1 MIFSIWTSFGNP
13 LVSKNTWCDV
23 AFSHPE
29 IPVRLKDAQRACG
42 ENERNIVCVVID
54 VLRATTNIA
63 AILENGCSAI
73 HPCASPEI
81 AFELAQKLR
90 LLHGPEKIIL
100 GGEQDGKPIEGFDG
114 GNSPLEY
121 TRRRISGKT
130 LILSTSNGTKTLS
143 AVQRCGEIFTAA
155 FVNIT
160 ATAERVASILHE
172 NPDQSLLIACSGRE
186 GAYCEEDT
194 AGAGMLLQILSGHLE
209 KLEFSDTARA
219 ALHVA
224 NGAEKNLEK
233 MLFQSWWGRHLSSL
247 GLDEDISFCAQKDI
261 MSIVPRLDDGVIRI
275 A

>member
-1 MIFSIWTSFGNP
+1 MSESI
-13 LVSKNTWCDV
+13 WCDV
-23 AFSHPE
+23 SFSHPE
-29 IPVRLKDAQRACG
+29 IPTRLKDAQRACG

-63 AILENGCSAI
+63 VILENGCSAI
-73 HPCASPEI
+73 YPCASPEM
-81 AFELAQKLR
+81 AHELARKLR
-90 LLHGPEKIIL
+90 HVHGAEQIIL

-121 TRRRISGKT
+121 TRRRIGGKT

-172 NPDQSLLIACSGRE
+172 NPNQSLLIACSGRE
-186 GAYCEEDT
+186 GAYCEED
-194 AGAGMLLQILSGHLE
+194 AVGAGMLLQILSKHLE
-209 KLEFSDTARA
+209 RLEFSDTARA
-219 ALHVA
+219 TLHVA

-233 MLFQSWWGRHLSSL
+233 MLFHSWWGRHLSSL

-261 MSIVPRLDDGVIRI
+261 TRVVPKLDAGII
-275 A
+275 KIS

>member
-1 MIFSIWTSFGNP
+1 MSESI
-13 LVSKNTWCDV
+13 WCDV

-29 IPVRLKDAQRACG
+29 IPVRLQDAQRAGG

-63 AILENGCSAI
+63 VILENGCSAI
-73 HPCASPEI
+73 YPCASPEM
-81 AFELAQKLR
+81 AHELAEKLR
-90 LLHGPEKIIL
+90 LRHGSEKIIL
-100 GGEQDGKPIEGFDG
+100 GGEQDGEPIEGFDG

-130 LILSTSNGTKTLS
+130 LILSTSNGTKTLA
-143 AVQRCGEIFTAA
+143 AVKNCGEIFTAA

-160 ATAERVASILHE
+160 AAAERIGSILLA
-172 NPDQSLLIACSGRE
+172 NPKQSLLIACSGRE

-194 AGAGMLLQILSGHLE
+194 VGAGMFLQILSRNLG

-224 NGAEKNLEK
+224 SGAEKNLEK
-233 MLFQSWWGRHLSSL
+233 MLFHSWWGRHLSSL

-261 MSIVPRLDDGVIRI
+261 TRVVPKLDAGII
-275 A
+275 KIS

>member
-1 MIFSIWTSFGNP
+1 MGII
-13 LVSKNTWCDV
+13 LVSKSTWCDV

-29 IPVRLKDAQRACG
+29 IHTRLNDAHRANG
-42 ENERNIVCVVID
+42 ENAQNIVCVVID
-54 VLRATTNIA
+54 ILRATTNIA

-73 HPCASPEI
+73 YPCASPE
-81 AFELAQKLR
+81 AARKLAHKLR
-90 LLHGPEKIIL
+90 LRHGTEKIIL

-121 TRRRISGKT
+121 TRSRISGKT
-130 LILSTSNGTKTLS
+130 MILSTSNGTKTLS
-143 AVQRCGEIFTAA
+143 AVKDCGQIFTAA

-160 ATAERVASILHE
+160 TTTERVASILHE
-172 NPDQSLLIACSGRE
+172 NPHQSLLIACSGRE

-194 AGAGMLLQILSGHLE
+194 VGAGMLLQILSNRLE
-209 KLEFSDTARA
+209 KPEFSDTARA

-224 NGAEKNLEK
+224 HGAEKNLEK
-233 MLFQSWWGRHLSSL
+233 MLFHSWWGRRLSSL

-261 MSIVPRLDDGVIRI
+261 TNIVPKLDGGVIQI

>member
-1 MIFSIWTSFGNP
+1 MIFSTWTSFGNP

-42 ENERNIVCVVID
+42 EDARNIVCVVID

-63 AILENGCSAI
+63 VILENGCSTI
-73 HPCASPEI
+73 YPCASPEI
-81 AFELAQKLR
+81 AFELAQQLR
-90 LLHGPEKIIL
+90 LRHGSEKIIL

-121 TRRRISGKT
+121 TRRRISGKI

-160 ATAERVASILHE
+160 ATAERIASILHE
-172 NPDQSLLIACSGRE
+172 YPHQSLLIACSGRE
-186 GAYCEEDT
+186 GAYCEED
-194 AGAGMLLQILSGHLE
+194 AVGAGMLLHILSKNME

-224 NGAEKNLEK
+224 DRADKNLEK
-233 MLFQSWWGRHLSSL
+233 MLFQSWWGKHLSLL
-247 GLDEDISFCAQKDI
+247 GLDEDITFCAQKDI
-261 MSIVPRLDDGVIRI
+261 MSIVPKLDDGVIKI

>member
-1 MIFSIWTSFGNP
+1 MIFSIWTSYGNP
-13 LVSKNTWCDV
+13 LVRKNTWCDV

-42 ENERNIVCVVID
+42 KNERKVVCVVID

-73 HPCASPEI
+73 YPCASPEI
-81 AFELAQKLR
+81 AFELARQLR
-90 LLHGPEKIIL
+90 LQHGSEKIIL

-160 ATAERVASILHE
+160 ATAEKVASILDA
-172 NPDQSLLIACSGRE
+172 NPSQSLLIACSGRE
-186 GAYCEEDT
+186 GAYCEED
-194 AGAGMLLQILSGHLE
+194 AVGAGMLLHILSKYVE

-224 NGAEKNLEK
+224 HGAEKNLEK
-233 MLFQSWWGRHLSSL
+233 MLFHSWWGKHLSAL

-261 MSIVPRLDDGVIRI
+261 TRIVPKLSDGVIRI

>member
-1 MIFSIWTSFGNP
+1 MSESI
-13 LVSKNTWCDV
+13 WCDV

-29 IPVRLKDAQRACG
+29 IPVRLQDAQRAGG

-63 AILENGCSAI
+63 VILENGCSAI
-73 HPCASPEI
+73 YPCASPEM
-81 AFELAQKLR
+81 AHELAEKLR
-90 LLHGPEKIIL
+90 LRHGSEKIIL

-121 TRRRISGKT
+121 TRRRISGKI

-155 FVNIT
+155 FVNMT

-172 NPDQSLLIACSGRE
+172 NPNQSLLIACSGRE

-194 AGAGMLLQILSGHLE
+194 VGAGMLLQILSRNLE

-224 NGAEKNLEK
+224 HGAEKNLEK
-233 MLFQSWWGRHLSSL
+233 MLFHSWWGRHLSSL

-261 MSIVPRLDDGVIRI
+261 TRVVPKLDDGGIIRI
-275 A
+275 S

>member
-1 MIFSIWTSFGNP
+1 MSESI
-13 LVSKNTWCDV
+13 WCDV
-23 AFSHPE
+23 SFSHPE
-29 IPVRLKDAQRACG
+29 IPTRLKDAHRAHADDVQHV
-42 ENERNIVCVVID
+42 VCVVID
-54 VLRATTNIA
+54 ILRATTNIA

-73 HPCASPEI
+73 YPCVSPEM
-81 AFELAQKLR
+81 AHELARKLR
-90 LLHGPEKIIL
+90 HAHGAEQIVL

-121 TRRRISGKT
+121 TRRRIGGKT

-172 NPDQSLLIACSGRE
+172 NPNQSLLIACSGRE

-194 AGAGMLLQILSGHLE
+194 VGAGMLLQILSKHLE

-219 ALHVA
+219 ALHVVH
-224 NGAEKNLEK
+224 GAEKNLEK
-233 MLFQSWWGRHLSSL
+233 MLFHSWWGRHLSSL
-247 GLDEDISFCAQKDI
+247 GLDDDISFCAQKDI
-261 MSIVPRLDDGVIRI
+261 TRVVPKLDGGII
-275 A
+275 KIS

>member
-1 MIFSIWTSFGNP
+1 MSESI
-13 LVSKNTWCDV
+13 WCDV
-23 AFSHPE
+23 SFSHPE
-29 IPVRLKDAQRACG
+29 IPTRLKDAHRAHAD
-42 ENERNIVCVVID
+42 NAQHVVCVVID
-54 VLRATTNIA
+54 ILRATTNIA

-73 HPCASPEI
+73 YPCASPE
-81 AFELAQKLR
+81 AAHELARKLR
-90 LLHGPEKIIL
+90 HVHGAEQIVL

-121 TRRRISGKT
+121 TRRRIGGKT

-172 NPDQSLLIACSGRE
+172 NPNQSVLIACSGRE
-186 GAYCEEDT
+186 GAYCEED
-194 AGAGMLLQILSGHLE
+194 AVGAGMLLQILSRHLE

-261 MSIVPRLDDGVIRI
+261 MRVVPKLDAGII
-275 A
+275 KIS

>member
-1 MIFSIWTSFGNP
+1 M
-13 LVSKNTWCDV
+13 
-23 AFSHPE
+23 AH
-29 IPVRLKDAQRACG
+29 
-42 ENERNIVCVVID
+42 
-54 VLRATTNIA
+54 
-63 AILENGCSAI
+63 
-73 HPCASPEI
+73 
-81 AFELAQKLR
+81 ELAEKLR
-90 LLHGPEKIIL
+90 LRHGAEQIIL

-121 TRRRISGKT
+121 TRRRIGGKI

-155 FVNIT
+155 FVNMT

-194 AGAGMLLQILSGHLE
+194 VGAGMFLQILSRNLG

-224 NGAEKNLEK
+224 SGAEKNLEK
-233 MLFQSWWGRHLSSL
+233 MLFHSWWGRHLSSL

-261 MSIVPRLDDGVIRI
+261 TRVVPKLDAGII
-275 A
+275 KIS

>member
-1 MIFSIWTSFGNP
+1 MIFSIWTSYGNA
-13 LVSKNTWCDV
+13 LVRKNTWCDV

-29 IPVRLKDAQRACG
+29 IPIRLKDAHRADG
-42 ENERNIVCVVID
+42 ENARNTVCVVID
-54 VLRATTNIA
+54 ILRATTNIA
-63 AILENGCSAI
+63 AILENGCPAI
-73 HPCASPEI
+73 YPCASPEM
-81 AFELAQKLR
+81 ALELAQKLR
-90 LLHGPEKIIL
+90 LRHGSEKIIL

-121 TRRRISGKT
+121 TRRRIGGKT

-143 AVQRCGEIFTAA
+143 AVQCCGEIFTAA

-160 ATAERVASILHE
+160 ATAEKVASILDA
-172 NPDQSLLIACSGRE
+172 NPNQSLLIACSGRE
-186 GAYCEEDT
+186 GAYCEED
-194 AGAGMLLQILSGHLE
+194 AVGAGMLLHILSKYVE

-224 NGAEKNLEK
+224 HGAEKNLEK
-233 MLFQSWWGRHLSSL
+233 MLFHSWWGKHLSAL

-261 MSIVPRLDDGVIRI
+261 TRIVPKLDDGVIRI

>member
-1 MIFSIWTSFGNP
+1 MSESI
-13 LVSKNTWCDV
+13 WCDV

-29 IPVRLKDAQRACG
+29 IPVRLQDAQRAGG

-63 AILENGCSAI
+63 VILENGCSAI
-73 HPCASPEI
+73 YPCASPEM
-81 AFELAQKLR
+81 AHELAEKLR
-90 LLHGPEKIIL
+90 LRHGPEKIIL
-100 GGEQDGKPIEGFDG
+100 GGEQDGEPIEGFDG

-143 AVQRCGEIFTAA
+143 AVQRCGEIFTTA
-155 FVNIT
+155 FVNMT

-172 NPDQSLLIACSGRE
+172 NPNQSLLIACSGRE

-194 AGAGMLLQILSGHLE
+194 VGAGMLLQILSRNLE

-233 MLFQSWWGRHLSSL
+233 MLFHSWWGRHLSSL

-261 MSIVPRLDDGVIRI
+261 TRVVPKLDAGAIRI